1 MGLDSR
7 HGPLNISPWQPLS
20 GQYWKSSEAVHT
32 YVCPWHTLTN
42 LDQINAISLHPSK
55 INCFSVVNLLSLCVC
70 HFLQMK
76 QLLSQLCNAPS
87 NHKYFYYYIVIMITL
102 KFIYYD
108 YVSVPSNRT
117 TIEIR
122 NSLFVLD
129 SSVFWNEMMVLWRK
143 KKSLILQP
151 ELHLIGVT

>member
-1 MGLDSR
+1 
-7 HGPLNISPWQPLS
+7 
-20 GQYWKSSEAVHT
+20 
-32 YVCPWHTLTN
+32 
-42 LDQINAISLHPSK
+42 
-55 INCFSVVNLLSLCVC
+55 
-70 HFLQMK
+70 MK

-129 SSVFWNEMMVLWRK
+129 SSVFWNEMMVL
-143 KKSLILQP
+143 
-151 ELHLIGVT
+151 